1 MSKSKGK
8 RYTEKQI
15 IAILNEVGSG
25 KSVSQVCRDKGVSE
39 QTVYRWKQ
47 RYGGMNIDE
56 LKKMKALEE
65 ENQRRGSASS
75 SNSPPWNR
83 SSIRPWRINT
93 RA

>member
-8 RYTEKQI
+8 RYTEEQI
-15 IAILNEVGSG
+15 IAILNEVESG

-65 ENQRRGSASS
+65 ENQRLKRIVASQALD
-75 SNSPPWNR
+75 
-83 SSIRPWRINT
+83 IDILKEIN
-93 RA
+93 AKKW